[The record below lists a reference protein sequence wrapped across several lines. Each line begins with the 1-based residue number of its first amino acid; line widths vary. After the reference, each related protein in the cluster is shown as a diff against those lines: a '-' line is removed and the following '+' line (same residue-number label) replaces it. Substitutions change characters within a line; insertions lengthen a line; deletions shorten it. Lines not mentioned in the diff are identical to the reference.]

1 MGGSIRTKTSRRSW
15 DYRLTKCWEK
25 YFDIV
30 SNSLINS
37 GKAALQI
44 ITIDE
49 NRSLNYQNQPDFIQ
63 QYIFPGGML
72 PTKKELLEI
81 NNKVGLDFKEI
92 KSFGLSYAKTL
103 SLWNT
108 QFQSSWNDLV
118 KLGFNDRFKR
128 MWEFYLA
135 YCETGFISQSTDV
148 SHFLITK

>member
-1 MGGSIRTKTSRRSW
+1 
-15 DYRLTKCWEK
+15 
-25 YFDIV
+25 
-30 SNSLINS
+30 
-37 GKAALQI
+37 
-44 ITIDE
+44 
-49 NRSLNYQNQPDFIQ
+49 
-63 QYIFPGGML
+63 ML

-81 NNKVGLDFKEI
+81 NNNTGLDFKEI

-135 YCETGFISQSTDV
+135 YCETGFISKSTDV